1 MGKRGSNS
9 VKYIQD
15 LVGHWKEN
23 ALLRRIIRNA
33 SYLLSSNV
41 VIMGLSMLQG
51 AIAARILGVE
61 GLGYLGAITAFSTVI
76 NRLTSFRMGELVIK
90 YVGQHQE
97 NGDATLAAAVFK
109 LAAIGEI
116 LVSVLAFLLILL
128 LAPLRAS
135 YLEGNGEL
143 TFLFTIYGF
152 SVLANLITESSTGL
166 LQLFDRFRRIALV
179 NVIQSVVTLSLIS
192 LTWLLGGG
200 LLDVLLAYLVGKIVN
215 AFGLSLAAVVQAG
228 RAWGHG
234 WWKVPLNTLR
244 QQFREL
250 AKFAINTNLSSSLT
264 SVNKSDT
271 EIFIFS
277 LLTSPVQAGYYKITK
292 ALVNILHIP
301 VMPLPQSTYPELSRA
316 ATKRSWKEMRYIL
329 RQGSRLAGAYS
340 FLAGIAL
347 IILGRFL
354 IQTIY
359 TPDFLPAYDGL
370 VLLTVG
376 IIIANTFYWARTSLL
391 SLGLPHIPTFVNLVL
406 AIVKLTGMVIL
417 LPKLGYLGAAIM
429 LAINFAL
436 GNSTLALKARA
447 EIKRQEQIDT
457 PVSA

>member
-1 MGKRGSNS
+1 M
-9 VKYIQD
+9 KYVQD
-15 LVGHWKEN
+15 LVDHWKEN
-23 ALLRRIIRNA
+23 VLLRRIIRNA

-41 VIMGLSMLQG
+41 VIMALSMLQG
-51 AIAARILGVE
+51 AISARILGVE
-61 GLGYLGAITAFSTVI
+61 GIGYLGAITAFSTVI
-76 NRLTSFRMGELVIK
+76 NRFTSFRMGELVIK

-97 NGDATLAAAVFK
+97 NGDPTRAAAVFK

-116 LVSVLAFLLILL
+116 LVSLLAFILIWL

-135 YLEGNGEL
+135 YLEGNDGL

-152 SVLANLITESSTGL
+152 TVLANLITESSTGL
-166 LQLFDRFRRIALV
+166 LQLFDRFRRIAIV
-179 NVIQSVVTLSLIS
+179 NVIQGIVTLSLIT
-192 LTWLLGGG
+192 LTWLLGGD

-215 AFGLSLAAVVQAG
+215 ALGLSLTALVQAG
-228 RAWGHG
+228 QAWGND

-271 EIFIFS
+271 EIFIVS
-277 LLTSPVQAGYYKITK
+277 LFTSPIQAGYYKITL
-292 ALVNILHIP
+292 ALANVLHIP

-316 ATKRSWKEMRYIL
+316 ASKRSWKEMRYIL

-340 FLAGIAL
+340 FLAGLAL

-370 VLLTVG
+370 VLLTIG
-376 IIIANTFYWARTSLL
+376 IFIANTFYWARTSLL
-391 SLGLPHIPTFVNLVL
+391 SLGLPYIPTIVNLVL
-406 AIVKLTGMVIL
+406 AIIKLTGMIIL

-436 GNSTLALKARA
+436 GNSTLAIKARA
-447 EIKRQEQIDT
+447 EIKRQEQVD
-457 PVSA
+457 AQLAA

>member
-1 MGKRGSNS
+1 M
-9 VKYIQD
+9 KYVQD
-15 LVGHWKEN
+15 LVDHWKEN
-23 ALLRRIIRNA
+23 VLLRRIIRNA

-41 VIMGLSMLQG
+41 VIMALSMLQG
-51 AIAARILGVE
+51 AISARILGVE
-61 GLGYLGAITAFSTVI
+61 GIGYLGAITAFSTVI
-76 NRLTSFRMGELVIK
+76 NRLTSFRMGELIIK

-97 NGDATLAAAVFK
+97 NGDSTRAAAVFK

-116 LVSVLAFLLILL
+116 LVSLLAFILIWL

-135 YLEGNGEL
+135 YLEGDGGL
-143 TFLFTIYGF
+143 TALFIIYGF
-152 SVLANLITESSTGL
+152 TVLANLITESSTGL
-166 LQLFDRFRRIALV
+166 LQLFDRFRRIAVV
-179 NVIQSVVTLSLIS
+179 NVIQSIVTLFLIA
-192 LTWLLGGG
+192 LTWLLGGD

-215 AFGLSLAAVVQAG
+215 ALGLSLTALVQAG
-228 RAWGHG
+228 QAWGND

-250 AKFAINTNLSSSLT
+250 AKFAVNTNLSSSLT

-271 EIFIFS
+271 EIFIVS
-277 LLTSPVQAGYYKITK
+277 LFTSPIQAGYYKITL
-292 ALVNILHIP
+292 ALANVLHIP

-316 ATKRSWKEMRYIL
+316 ASKRSWKEMRYIL

-340 FLAGIAL
+340 FLAGLAL

-370 VLLTVG
+370 VILTVG
-376 IIIANTFYWARTSLL
+376 IFIANTFYWARTSLL
-391 SLGLPHIPTFVNLVL
+391 SLGLPYVPTIVNLVL
-406 AIVKLTGMVIL
+406 AIIKLTGMIIL

-436 GNSTLALKARA
+436 GNSTLAIKARA
-447 EIKRQEQIDT
+447 EIKRQEQVDAQ
-457 PVSA
+457 VAA